1 MLMVTD
7 RCSRKM
13 VGVENRYSIYSG
25 GEGKETAHCVPLKTT
40 EAFHGTRTALSVVR
54 SHTF

>member
-1 MLMVTD
+1 MLKVTD